1 MSTHIYDFDYEKEL
15 EKKSDNFV
23 PLGSKKPKENTIR
36 FSPIVVP
43 TESKTSN
50 IRTSPIVV
58 PVAVKSATRVSSKRA
73 EPPATIT
80 ARKAMPVIFR
90 QPYYNHFLNRPYTL
104 DEIKS
109 INKSKYDP
117 DIEYKSN
124 VVVEYPN
131 KEGWDFY
138 DEDFHGGKK
147 RTRKARSTRRKRTRS
162 TRSTRSK
169 RTKKS
174 SSRRRRSRKGR

>member
-1 MSTHIYDFDYEKEL
+1 MSTEIYDFDYEKAL
-15 EKKSDNFV
+15 QKNSDNFV
-23 PLGSKKPKENTIR
+23 PLGSKKPKVNANTIR

-58 PVAVKSATRVSSKRA
+58 PVAVKSAMRVSSKRA
-73 EPPATIT
+73 ETPATTT
-80 ARKAMPVIFR
+80 ARKAIVQKMPTIFK
-90 QPYYNHFLNRPYTL
+90 QKSYDYLLNRPSSPIQKNSTTTKL
-104 DEIKS
+104 DNDDDDWSRI
-109 INKSKYDP
+109 
-117 DIEYKSN
+117 
-124 VVVEYPN
+124 
-131 KEGWDFY
+131 Y

>member
-43 TESKTSN
+43 DESKTSN

-73 EPPATIT
+73 EPPATTT

-147 RTRKARSTRRKRTRS
+147 RTRKARSTRRKRSRN
-162 TRSTRSK
+162 K